1 MSVHRNRVGGY
12 DVRWREAGHMR
23 SRSFRRKRDAER
35 FDLQVKDAKQTGMLE
50 RLDGGVETLDE
61 YVEHTWAPIYAAAL
75 EPKTRELYAG
85 LYDNHVSPWLG
96 RYQLRQL
103 TPEVIGR
110 WQANRL
116 AAGAPVESTRK
127 ALTLLGG
134 ILQRALEAGRIPT
147 NPQRLVRKAAPA
159 RTEEVRPLAPVTV
172 EAICSVLRAR
182 DAMVVHLL
190 AYAGLRPQELRV
202 LRWAHVGDR
211 TLTVHA
217 PKTRRH
223 RAQPR
228 SVRLLAPLAHDLRE
242 WRLLSGRPDDDA
254 PVIRTEKVA
263 KGGSGEWTE
272 PGYEQW
278 INHVWMPA
286 LERVGLAY
294 QRPYDLRHSFASLL
308 FHEGRSVIYVSRQLG
323 HSAAVCMRTYGHVI
337 EELDEAPRI
346 SAEDAIAAAR
356 RGDDVRRLFGRP
368 E

>member
-12 DVRWREAGHMR
+12 DVRWREAGHTR

-35 FDLQVKDAKQTGMLE
+35 FDLQVKDAKQTGMLA

-110 WQANRL
+110 WQADRL
-116 AAGAPVESTRK
+116 ATGAPVESTRK

-134 ILQRALEAGRIPT
+134 ILQRALEAGRISS

-159 RTEEVRPLAPVTV
+159 PTDEVRPIAPVTV

-190 AYAGLRPQELRV
+190 AYAGLR
-202 LRWAHVGDR
+202 
-211 TLTVHA
+211 
-217 PKTRRH
+217 
-223 RAQPR
+223 
-228 SVRLLAPLAHDLRE
+228 
-242 WRLLSGRPDDDA
+242 
-254 PVIRTEKVA
+254 
-263 KGGSGEWTE
+263 
-272 PGYEQW
+272 
-278 INHVWMPA
+278 
-286 LERVGLAY
+286 
-294 QRPYDLRHSFASLL
+294 
-308 FHEGRSVIYVSRQLG
+308 
-323 HSAAVCMRTYGHVI
+323 
-337 EELDEAPRI
+337 
-346 SAEDAIAAAR
+346 
-356 RGDDVRRLFGRP
+356 
-368 E
+368 